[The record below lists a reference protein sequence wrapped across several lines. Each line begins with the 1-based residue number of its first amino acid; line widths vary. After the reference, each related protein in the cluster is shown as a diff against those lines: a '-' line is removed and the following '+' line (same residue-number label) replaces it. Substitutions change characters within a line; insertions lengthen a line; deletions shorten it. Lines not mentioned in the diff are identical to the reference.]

1 MFWLIYSV
9 LSALMFGGQ
18 DLVSYYLTNKE
29 NISSSSLNTVYH
41 VFIVVLA
48 VIFLVIGAL
57 IKPTQV
63 GNIVKNLKTI
73 GGNYLGYAILAGLA
87 GMTGNILLFQSYK
100 RGKNINPGIM
110 TGLSNGAVI
119 ISTFLAFWFYQKK
132 INKRQILGIII
143 LLVSFA
149 MLGNDNFKGFDDLFG
164 RVKQYFTRDKAT
176 TNQSKSPPET
186 FSSQKTGKS
195 WLILALGSAVAYGLL
210 SFFQYVILQ
219 KDKKIDTV
227 SMTITVALVQAIVGI
242 ILYYIFKQDKFKAY
256 QVDSF
261 AGYNKNIQ
269 KLNQMKYIPYTLG
282 GAFLDGLGL
291 MTLLLGYIGAPN
303 PGFSD
308 AISDAY
314 LIPLG
319 IASYFIFGTKMNQLQ
334 LLGIV
339 TTVLGGSLIST

>member
-1 MFWLIYSV
+1 
-9 LSALMFGGQ
+9 
-18 DLVSYYLTNKE
+18 
-29 NISSSSLNTVYH
+29 
-41 VFIVVLA
+41 
-48 VIFLVIGAL
+48 
-57 IKPTQV
+57 
-63 GNIVKNLKTI
+63 
-73 GGNYLGYAILAGLA
+73 
-87 GMTGNILLFQSYK
+87 
-100 RGKNINPGIM
+100 M

-119 ISTFLAFWFYQKK
+119 ISTFLAFWFYQKD
-132 INKRQILGIII
+132 ISKRQIIGIII

-149 MLGNDNFKGFDDLFG
+149 MLGNDNFKGFGDLFL
-164 RVKQYFTRDKAT
+164 RVKQYFTRDKPQ
-176 TNQSKSPPET
+176 TNQGKSSPEPFSKKKK
-186 FSSQKTGKS
+186 KTGKS
-195 WLILALGSAVAYGLL
+195 WLILALSSAVAYGLL